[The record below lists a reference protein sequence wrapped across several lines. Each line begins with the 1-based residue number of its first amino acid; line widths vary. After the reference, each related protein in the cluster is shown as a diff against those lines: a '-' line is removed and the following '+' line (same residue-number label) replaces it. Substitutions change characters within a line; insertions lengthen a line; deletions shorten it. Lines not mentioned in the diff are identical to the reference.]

1 MSKKQIETST
11 ESPTQKFE
19 QFGLS
24 DKILPALADLG
35 YETPSPVQ
43 EQSIPVLMAGRDL
56 LAQAQTGTGKTAAF
70 ALPILSK
77 LALDREHAFPQALI
91 LAPTRELALQV
102 AEAFNSYAKYIKGFH
117 VLAIYGGSDMGR
129 QLKALKRGVHVV
141 VGTPGRIM
149 DHLRRKT
156 LPMEHINTII
166 LDEADE
172 MLKMGFQ
179 EDVTWILQQIPKTQH
194 HQTALFSAT
203 IPPSIQQIVNRYLKN
218 AVEVKVNPKARTVAA
233 IEQNYVMVADH
244 HKLNALTNFLEVEDF
259 DGILIFTRTKNTS
272 TEIAEKL
279 ESRGYSAAAL
289 NGDMSQNNREKV
301 IQKIKRNVLDII
313 VATDVAARGI
323 DIDRISHVISF
334 DVPHDTESYIHR
346 IGRTGRAGRKGKA
359 LLFVTPRERYMLRD
373 IERAVNQPL
382 HAINPPSVAEINEK
396 RSANLIAKVLAALE
410 KNDLDNY
417 RELIE
422 SMVHKNECSELDI
435 AAAAIS
441 LIAKN
446 ENPVHAVETVSS
458 DSFNDRGRGDRDRGR
473 GRDRAGRGGDRGGR
487 DRGGDRNRGS
497 KDGKHFGFK
506 KAFAGAKRREGGDDR
521 RPSFGE
527 RKPGGNSD
535 RKPSFGDRK
544 PVGGSDRRFG
554 GRTDDRKSSGGGVG
568 ADYKQGNRDGFKR
581 RRK

>member
-1 MSKKQIETST
+1 MSSIKQFDQLGIAE
-11 ESPTQKFE
+11 
-19 QFGLS
+19 
-24 DKILPALADLG
+24 KILPALKDLG
-35 YETPSPVQ
+35 YENPSPIQ
-43 EQSIPVLMAGRDL
+43 EQSIPVLMQGKDL

-77 LALDREHAFPQALI
+77 ISFDNKHQFPQALI
-91 LAPTRELALQV
+91 LTPTRELALQV
-102 AEAFNSYAKYIKGFH
+102 AEAFNSFAKYLKGFH
-117 VLAIYGGSDMGR
+117 VLPIYGGADMGR

-156 LPMEHINTII
+156 LTMEKIQTII

-172 MLKMGFQ
+172 MLQMGFQ
-179 EDVTWILQQIPKTQH
+179 EDVDYILQQIPKNQQ

-203 IPPSIQQIVNRYLKN
+203 IPHSIQKIVNKYLHNLTEIKI
-218 AVEVKVNPKARTVAA
+218 NPKARTVAA
-233 IEQNYVMVADH
+233 IEQNYVYVSDQ
-244 HKLNALTNFLEVEDF
+244 HKLNALTNFLEVEEF

-272 TEIAEKL
+272 TVIAEKL
-279 ESRGYSAAAL
+279 EARGYSAGAL

-323 DIDRISHVISF
+323 DIDRISHVISY
-334 DVPHDTESYIHR
+334 DSPYDTESYIHR

-382 HAINPPSVAEINEK
+382 HAINPPSVAEINAK
-396 RSANLIAKVLAALE
+396 RRANLTAKVLAALH
-410 KNDLDNY
+410 KNDLDDY

-422 SMVHKNECSELDI
+422 NMVHDNECSELDI

-446 ENPVHAVETVSS
+446 ENPVQAVETLSVE
-458 DSFNDRGRGDRDRGR
+458 NYGDRGFGDKDRHGR
-473 GRDRAGRGGDRGGR
+473 GRNRGGDRGGR
-487 DRGGDRNRGS
+487 SHDHRGGDRNRGS

-506 KAFAGAKRREGGDDR
+506 KAFAKAKRKG
-521 RPSFGE
+521 
-527 RKPGGNSD
+527 
-535 RKPSFGDRK
+535 
-544 PVGGSDRRFG
+544 RF
-554 GRTDDRKSSGGGVG
+554 
-568 ADYKQGNRDGFKR
+568 
-581 RRK
+581 